1 MSDIKYASTKEEA
14 DDKYK
19 ENKKVDPFPDIPPAL
34 LSSGHIQAYIA
45 RTGLVYPYF
54 PSTDPKK
61 EKLTQASLTM
71 TIGPEV
77 MRWDDKEN
85 RQYDDSL
92 KKGAEIILPPN
103 SITFLRPAER
113 VNLPDYIAA
122 RFNLRIVHVHRGL
135 LLGTGPLLDPGF
147 KGYPMIPV
155 HNLTDNEYRVQ
166 VGDDFI
172 GVEFTKIE
180 IGDKGL
186 EEINRSQDSPF
197 KYIENMGKTL
207 DFEFPRYIAKN
218 VPQRKVKSSLSA
230 VIDRANKVVVE
241 VKDTVEK
248 QIKLSND
255 AVHEQNKN
263 SRDAVEKMESQGR
276 KQIIIGA
283 ITLAA
288 LLISAYALT
297 ITSLDIIDRAG
308 EKINTQNNNFV
319 SSKEFQDKIE
329 QLQEKLNAL
338 ESAFRSQEKSSTS
351 SDLSMKHNVEIDPLT
366 INLKKSSEVFG
377 ENSDKEKKILSPSLN
392 GKSEK

>member
-19 ENKKVDPFPDIPPAL
+19 DYKKVDPFPNIPPAL

-45 RTGLVYPYF
+45 RTGLVYPYR

-71 TIGPEV
+71 TIGSEV
-77 MRWDDKEN
+77 MSWDDKEN
-85 RQYDDSL
+85 RQYDNSL
-92 KKGAEIILPPN
+92 KVGDEIILPPN

-122 RFNLRIVHVHRGL
+122 RFNLRIIHVHRGL

-166 VGDDFI
+166 VGEDFI

-180 IGDKGL
+180 ISDKGL
-186 EEINRSQDSPF
+186 EEINGSQDSPF
-197 KYIENMGKTL
+197 AYIENMGKTL
-207 DFEFPRYIAKN
+207 DFAFPLYIAKN

-241 VKDTVEK
+241 VKDTVKK
-248 QIKLSND
+248 QINISND
-255 AVHEQNKN
+255 AVNEQIKV
-263 SRDAVEKMESQGR
+263 SRDAVEKMESLGR
-276 KQIIIGA
+276 KQIIIGM
-283 ITLAA
+283 ITLVG
-288 LLISAYALT
+288 LLIAAYTLT

-308 EKINTQNNNFV
+308 EKINTQNNSFV
-319 SSKEFQDKIE
+319 SAKEFQDKID
-329 QLQEKLNAL
+329 QLQENLNAL
-338 ESAFRSQEKSSTS
+338 DVKIKGSSAESVDRQR
-351 SDLSMKHNVEIDPLT
+351 
-366 INLKKSSEVFG
+366 
-377 ENSDKEKKILSPSLN
+377 
-392 GKSEK
+392 